1 MARTSEEKTIDR
13 LLTLYSIDECYKK
26 RKVTGLSETKL
37 QKLIFLSEKRLID
50 QRIKAFNYRFVRLLH
65 PTFSSELRNDLNDLV
80 KTGYL
85 SEPWLGQTEKMLIIL
100 EDFQEVFARNPHIT
114 NVIDDIVSTFADIPT
129 NRLVQI
135 VYSMP
140 WTHNKII
147 NELTIGVPMLYPLD
161 PEKARE
167 KFTITENE
175 LENLEMCLN
184 PKISGKLDQAFD
196 EMRRGRLLSHA
207 EVFG

>member
-13 LLTLYSIDECYKK
+13 LLTLYSINECYKQC
-26 RKVTGLSETKL
+26 KVTGLSETKL
-37 QKLIFLSEKRLID
+37 QKLVFLSEKRLID
-50 QRIKAFNYRFVRLLH
+50 QRIKAFNYHFVRLLH
-65 PTFSSELRNDLNDLV
+65 PTFSTELRNDLNDFV

-85 SEPWLGQTEKMLIIL
+85 SEPWLGQTEKTLIIL
-100 EDFQEVFARNPHIT
+100 KDFQDVIARNPHVT
-114 NVIDDIVSTFADIPT
+114 NVIDSIISTFADIPT
-129 NRLVQI
+129 SRLVQI

-140 WTHNKII
+140 WTRNKII

-161 PEKARE
+161 PDKARE
-167 KFTITENE
+167 KFIITEDE
-175 LENLEMCLN
+175 LENLEICLN
-184 PKISGKLDQAFD
+184 PKISGTLDQAFD

>member
-13 LLTLYSIDECYKK
+13 LLTLYSINECYVKC
-26 RKVTGLSETKL
+26 KVKGLSETKL
-37 QKLIFLSEKRLID
+37 QKLVFLSEKRLID

-65 PTFSSELRNDLNDLV
+65 PTFSTELRNDLNDFV

-85 SEPWLGQTEKMLIIL
+85 SEPWLGQTEKMLMIL
-100 EDFQEVFARNPHIT
+100 EDFNNVLERNPHIT
-114 NVIDDIVSTFADIPT
+114 NVIDNIVSTFADIPT
-129 NRLVQI
+129 SRLVQI
-135 VYSMP
+135 VYNMP
-140 WTHNKII
+140 WTRNKVI

-161 PEKARE
+161 SDKARE
-167 KFTITENE
+167 RFTITEDE
-175 LENLEMCLN
+175 LENLEICLN
-184 PKISGKLDQAFD
+184 PKISGRLDRAFD